1 MYAATRAAG
10 FGAEVKRRIMIG
22 TYVLSAGFYDAY
34 YTQASKVRTLI
45 SRDFQNAW
53 ADCDVILAPTAPNAA
68 FGLGEMV
75 GDPLT
80 MYLNDV
86 FSVPAS
92 LAGLPASSV
101 PAGLNKQGLPLGLQ
115 LIGKPLDEQTVLNAS
130 LALEQ
135 RSAFDAKPQ
144 EWWT

>member
-1 MYAATRAAG
+1 
-10 FGAEVKRRIMIG
+10 MIG

-45 SRDFQNAW
+45 SRDFQQAW
-53 ADCDVILAPTAPNAA
+53 GECDVILAPTAPTAA
-68 FGLGEMV
+68 FGLGDLT

-86 FSVPAS
+86 FAVPAS
-92 LAGLPASSV
+92 MAGLPATSV
-101 PAGLNKQGLPLGLQ
+101 PAGLNSQGLPLGLQ

-135 RSAFDAKPQ
+135 RSGFSARPED
-144 EWWT
+144 WW